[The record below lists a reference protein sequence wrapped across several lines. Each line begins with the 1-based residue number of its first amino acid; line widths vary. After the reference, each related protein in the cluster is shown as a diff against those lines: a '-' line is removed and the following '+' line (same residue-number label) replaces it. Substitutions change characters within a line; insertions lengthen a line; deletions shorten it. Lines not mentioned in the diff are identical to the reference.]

1 MSRLIQDEFDE
12 LVLYVAGLKKTFGR
26 KLDDHLFIIQQQNQ
40 RLDDQTRLID
50 ELAWQIRDLRA
61 SVRSVNDKLKSVQSQ
76 GQGTCQCDS
85 DNYAIEVN
93 SRRSSGAST
102 LRRSQSLT
110 RPRTTTTMRTILNE
124 EVSDGVEIVEV
135 EEEEDEKYP
144 PPRHSYDDTEGIYEP
159 IQFVERRDYRAPQSP
174 AAGPLPHPRKAAA
187 AVSPPPPLPQLN
199 TTTSLSAR
207 HRQFKQQ
214 LSPGGQGN
222 SFNGEQRTTRSDQP
236 FHFPPPPPL
245 ENGLEPESTMM
256 RPTRDYPLILL
267 QQARRN
273 RANGSSSSSSSKQ
286 SMKIMSEIAEET
298 HTTTPTEEEQ
308 GSPVSLES
316 FLRTGKSLA
325 EREANSLKR
334 RAYILPSDRQIV

>member
-85 DNYAIEVN
+85 DNYAIEMN

-135 EEEEDEKYP
+135 EEEEEDEKYP

-159 IQFVERRDYRAPQSP
+159 IQFVERRDYKAPQSP

-187 AVSPPPPLPQLN
+187 AAASPPPPLPQLN

-245 ENGLEPESTMM
+245 ENGLEPESTRM

-273 RANGSSSSSSSKQ
+273 RANGSSSSSS
-286 SMKIMSEIAEET
+286 MKIMSEIAEET
-298 HTTTPTEEEQ
+298 HPTTPTEEEQ

-316 FLRTGKSLA
+316 FLRTGRSLA